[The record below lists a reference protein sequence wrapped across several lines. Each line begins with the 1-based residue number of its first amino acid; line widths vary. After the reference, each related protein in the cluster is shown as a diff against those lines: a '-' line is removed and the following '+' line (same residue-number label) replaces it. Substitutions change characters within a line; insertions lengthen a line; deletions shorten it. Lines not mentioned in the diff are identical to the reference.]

1 MSFTALPNINMPVP
15 GTVVRPFSG
24 HLVINMCAATGTPPV
39 YVAIVW
45 NSTVL
50 TNKTNTVD
58 IRLYENGIYYC
69 VASNHYGTDTRVI
82 SVVVTG

>member
-1 MSFTALPNINMPVP
+1 MPFTALPNINMPVP

-24 HLVINMCAATGTPPV
+24 HIISMCAATGTPPV

-50 TNKTNTVD
+50 ANKTNTVD
-58 IRLYENGIYYC
+58 LRLYENGIYYC
-69 VASNHYGTDTRVI
+69 LASNHYGTDTRVI
-82 SVVVTG
+82 PVVVTG